1 MHLTIDGFGGN
12 PQKLASEEL
21 VRNLLD
27 RLPESI
33 GMTKITVPHVQK
45 YAGDKPEDWG
55 VSGFVMIAESHLS
68 IHTFP
73 ERNIVW
79 ADLFS
84 CKGFDTDS
92 AVEHLRQAFDLE
104 GVHARRIPRGLEYE
118 LGPDIV
124 AEEEAGPELVLAS
137 T

>member
-12 PQKLASEEL
+12 QEKLASQEL

-73 ERNIVW
+73 ERGIVW

-84 CKGFDTDS
+84 CKGFDTEG
-92 AVEHLRQAFDLE
+92 AVSFLTDAFDLA
-104 GVHARRIPRGLEYE
+104 GAQTRRIPRGLEY
-118 LGPDIV
+118 DIDTAV
-124 AEEEAGPELVLAS
+124 AVEEAGPELVLA
-137 T
+137 

>member
-12 PQKLASEEL
+12 QEKLASQEL

-33 GMTKITVPHVQK
+33 GMTKITIPHVRK

-73 ERNIVW
+73 ERGIVW

-84 CKGFDTDS
+84 CKGFDTDG
-92 AVEHLRQAFDLE
+92 AVAYLSDAFDLK
-104 GVHARRIPRGLEYE
+104 GARARRIPRGLEYPIDSE
-118 LGPDIV
+118 V
-124 AEEEAGPELVLAS
+124 AVEETGHELVPA
-137 T
+137 